1 MNLTCIARRLFALA
15 SVTALLFAAAMPS
28 SAQTS
33 GNGTITGTVTD
44 TAGAVVPNA
53 QVLITD
59 TDTNVTHTAV
69 TDGAGNYA
77 ASFLQSGHYEVVL
90 GGGAFGKVD
99 RKNLVL
105 TVGQTLTVDAV
116 LTVGSTATEVTVT
129 SESPILDPQ
138 KTEVAQTLDTNLV
151 ANLPVNA
158 RNWSDFVLLTP
169 NVTQDGGQRAGQL
182 PRHQRPL
189 QPELRRRREQ

>member
-1 MNLTCIARRLFALA
+1 MSFLPIFRRELRPKFHIQMNLTCIAKRLLALA
-15 SVTALLFAAAMPS
+15 SAAALFVCAALPS
-28 SAQTS
+28 SAQSTGS
-33 GNGTITGTVTD
+33 GTITGTVTD
-44 TAGAVVPNA
+44 TTGAVVPNA
-53 QVLITD
+53 AVLIRD
-59 TDTNVTHTAV
+59 TDTNVAHTTG
-69 TDGAGNYA
+69 TDGAGNYVA
-77 ASFLQSGHYEVVL
+77 PFLLPGNYEVVL

-105 TVGQTLTVDAV
+105 TVGETLTVNAT

-169 NVTQDGGQRAGQL
+169 NVTQDGGSG
-182 PRHQRPL
+182 
-189 QPELRRRREQ
+189 

>member
-1 MNLTCIARRLFALA
+1 MNLNLSLKRLLALA
-15 SVTALLFAAAMPS
+15 SAAALLLCPAMPS
-28 SAQTS
+28 SAQSS
-33 GNGTITGTVTD
+33 GSGTITGTVTD
-44 TAGAVVPNA
+44 TTGAVVPKLA
-53 QVLITD
+53 VLITD
-59 TDTNVTHTAV
+59 TDTNVTRAHC
-69 TDGAGNYA
+69 DGRGGHLCGGVPA
-77 ASFLQSGHYEVVL
+77 AGHYEVVV
-90 GGGAFGKVD
+90 GGGGFGKVD

-116 LTVGSTATEVTVT
+116 LTVGAAATEVTVT

-169 NVTQDGGQRAGQL
+169 NVTQDGGSGW
-182 PRHQRPL
+182 
-189 QPELRRRREQ
+189 